1 MWDPSKK
8 LLLLLI
14 IVFIVLSILS
24 YFLIDWNH
32 FNTSTNS
39 AIEELSLTF
48 VFIGFMLN
56 FLFTFIKKVK
66 EDK

>member
-8 LLLLLI
+8 LLFLLI
-14 IVFIVLSILS
+14 IVFIALSTLS

-32 FNTSTNS
+32 FNKSTNA

-48 VFIGFMLN
+48 TFIGFMVN
-56 FLFTFIKKVK
+56 FLVAFIKKVK
-66 EDK
+66 EGK